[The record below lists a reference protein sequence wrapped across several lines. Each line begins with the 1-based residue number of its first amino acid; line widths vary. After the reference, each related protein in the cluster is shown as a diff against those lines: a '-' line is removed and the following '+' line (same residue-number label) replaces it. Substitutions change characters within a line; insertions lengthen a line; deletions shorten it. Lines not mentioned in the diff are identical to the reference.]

1 MYFPFGIMTDILGI
15 VKKALSMNE
24 LSMQSYYMF
33 LLFLLLELLYLFD
46 KIIKLDNTSTI
57 QIHLN

>member
-1 MYFPFGIMTDILGI
+1 MTDILGI